1 MLFGDVLAIA
11 LSIFGFLLSLTGL
24 WLLCRAMWPERV
36 EAAAGRCRDNG
47 VACFFV
53 GLPVMGVTLLV
64 AGVMSK
70 RGGTLGQLAG
80 FSLGFLL
87 LMYLSIGAAG
97 LATHVGRRLV
107 SPVDAKRP
115 WKATIRGAVVLELA
129 YLIPILGWLGLL
141 PLSFIM
147 GAGATTLSFFRS
159 GRAASSSTG
168 GGMVSDA
175 AVRAGFRAPVPKLP
189 ELEEAVR

>member
-70 RGGTLGQLAG
+70 RGDAG
-80 FSLGFLL
+80 
-87 LMYLSIGAAG
+87 SIGGVQSWVSFAHVPEHRRGWAG
-97 LATHVGRRLV
+97 DARRSATGVPGRCQ
-107 SPVDAKRP
+107 
-115 WKATIRGAVVLELA
+115 
-129 YLIPILGWLGLL
+129 
-141 PLSFIM
+141 
-147 GAGATTLSFFRS
+147 
-159 GRAASSSTG
+159 
-168 GGMVSDA
+168 
-175 AVRAGFRAPVPKLP
+175 APVEGDDPRGGS
-189 ELEEAVR
+189 A